1 MTAFDKAWDVAKY
14 DDDPECGDCE
24 TPIPNGNQYGCEVCG
39 KDICEECMT
48 NEEYGYPGYRGDM
61 DDDIHPAYNDVMSQ
75 SGAHCPEC
83 ASKIVEDYDDEQ
95 KERMEEE
102 AEEEALRQL
111 EEASIRNDQNELD
124 RKLSEQPFFGDNRG
138 KMLGQNESPHFHS
151 KFHPDWQDLNRSKD
165 SFESAWGIAKAA
177 PIDECKG
184 CGLAHGTPNS
194 EYCSEICEM
203 QNTNKKVQSI
213 YNRID
218 KAADWDT
225 SFKPNATWSQED
237 IDRLN
242 ARNDKIR
249 QEMKDN
255 PPVPSDADHM
265 AARDKLTHEGM
276 HTALDNSWRATGPK
290 RDVLADA
297 LSRARRENAKPKPK
311 MRITRPDDW

>member
-1 MTAFDKAWDVAKY
+1 MIKMTAFDKAWGVAKY
-14 DDDPECGDCE
+14 DDDDPECGDCGV
-24 TPIPNGNQYGCEVCG
+24 PIPNGNQYGCERCG

-48 NEEYGYPGYRGDM
+48 DDQWGYPGYRGDM
-61 DDDIHPAYNDVMSQ
+61 DDDIHPAYNEVMSQ

-203 QNTNKKVQSI
+203 QNKNKKV
-213 YNRID
+213 N

-242 ARNDKIR
+242 ARNDK
-249 QEMKDN
+249 
-255 PPVPSDADHM
+255 
-265 AARDKLTHEGM
+265 AREALRNRTPLPTKSNEN
-276 HTALDNSWRATGPK
+276 ALDR
-290 RDVLADA
+290 A

-311 MRITRPDDW
+311 LRITRPEDWE